1 MSNRKISKGKRRKD
15 KFPVTSLFDI
25 FLSTS
30 FFSAFSTNPI
40 NYQNYYK
47 VRFIRFNCH
56 LVVKY
61 SSGYDNQS
69 VFLKIVFGYESTV
82 SDHYK
87 TFTPNLI
94 DSEVSKPK
102 ILTNSGVD
110 ACLYI
115 EDTNI
120 WQKIVLCS
128 IYKVKFLPAY

>member
-1 MSNRKISKGKRRKD
+1 M
-15 KFPVTSLFDI
+15 
-25 FLSTS
+25 
-30 FFSAFSTNPI
+30 
-40 NYQNYYK
+40 
-47 VRFIRFNCH
+47 RFNYH

-61 SSGYDNQS
+61 SPRYDNQS
-69 VFLKIVFGYESTV
+69 VFLKIVFGYESAV

-120 WQKIVLCS
+120 WQKIILCNKHKS
-128 IYKVKFLPAY
+128 QILTRLLRKISLN